1 MMLILLAVLG
11 ITPLLSAGPVSG
23 TPRTLPQVSHP
34 LVFRPASL
42 STPGSPP
49 YVPADIRKA
58 YDFTPLMSK
67 GILGN
72 GTRIAIVDAYGSTSL
87 LTDVAKFDSLTGL
100 PSASIRFAYPD
111 GVPAFQDSG
120 WALETSLD
128 VEWAHAIAPN
138 AGIDLVVAF
147 DSGIDHVYD
156 GIAYVANSLPNEN
169 VLSMSFG
176 QSESAYPTTGTF
188 SISSFHQLFV
198 TMTSHGTTPF
208 ASSGDSGSAGCCDVS
223 YPASDPTVVAV
234 GGTSLNLNSNSSYV
248 SETTWSGSSAGSSVA
263 FSSPSWQQFTGDTG
277 RDIVDVSYDADP
289 ATGFMVIRGGAVN
302 QVGGTSAGAPQ
313 WAALVAL
320 ANQAN
325 HITYG
330 AMNAR
335 LYREAAYH
343 DVTAGD
349 NGFFTARP
357 GWDFPT
363 GLGSPDANALVKATP
378 GITLTVTNSRIF
390 QGFNVTTKG
399 QVLANLSNSTTV
411 GTVTVTA
418 TNAMTGLLAFTKTF
432 TLSGVRIQNMTTSLR
447 SLFTFDIPLSPYP
460 LSSDVTITISNA
472 TAASFVQV
480 TRQVNIAGAG
490 FVSITDVT
498 IVNSHYGASMGM
510 PNYDPLADLGAI
522 GQISISD
529 ATIVN
534 IYYNAPSF
542 E

>member
-1 MMLILLAVLG
+1 M
-11 ITPLLSAGPVSG
+11 
-23 TPRTLPQVSHP
+23 
-34 LVFRPASL
+34 
-42 STPGSPP
+42 
-49 YVPADIRKA
+49 
-58 YDFTPLMSK
+58 
-67 GILGN
+67 GN

-100 PSASIRFAYPD
+100 PSASIRLAYPD
-111 GVPAFQDSG
+111 GVPALQDSG

-156 GIAYVANSLPNEN
+156 AIAYVANSLPNEN

-176 QSESAYPTTGTF
+176 QSESGYPATGTY

-208 ASSGDSGSAGCCDVS
+208 ASSGDSGSISCCDVS

-234 GGTSLNLNSNSSYV
+234 GGTSLTLNSTRSYV
-248 SETTWSGSSAGSSVA
+248 SETVWSGSGAGSSTA
-263 FSSPSWQQFTGDTG
+263 FSTPSWQQFTGDVS

-289 ATGFMVIRGGAVN
+289 ATGFYVIRSGAGV

-325 HITYG
+325 HVTYG
-330 AMNAR
+330 NMNAR
-335 LYREAAYH
+335 LYREAAFH
-343 DVTAGD
+343 DITTGD

-363 GLGSPDANALVKATP
+363 GLGSPDANAVVKATP
-378 GITLTVTNSRIF
+378 GIPMTLTNSMIF
-390 QGFNVTTKG
+390 QGYNVTTEG
-399 QVLANLSNSTTV
+399 QLLANLSNSTTV

-418 TNAMTGLLAFTKTF
+418 NNSTTGLLAFTKTF
-432 TLSGVRIQNMTTSLR
+432 TLSAVRIQNITTSLR
-447 SLFTFDIPLSPYP
+447 SLFMLDIPVSPYP
-460 LSSDVTITISNA
+460 LSSDVTITITNGTA
-472 TAASFVQV
+472 TFFVQV

-498 IVNSHYGASMGM
+498 IVNSHYGARIGM
-510 PNYDPLADLGAI
+510 PNYDPLADLGAA
-522 GQISISD
+522 GEISISD

-542 E
+542 K